1 MIQPDG
7 EAEQL
12 SLDYRG
18 KANDY
23 RWIVNDYQAT
33 IAKKP
38 SDYQTTIDYAPR
50 VSAENFFNLK
60 TEQKAKQNR
69 RAPII
74 GTWRC
79 FYLL

>member
-1 MIQPDG
+1 MIQSDG

-12 SLDYRG
+12 SLDYRE

-33 IAKKP
+33 I
-38 SDYQTTIDYAPR
+38 DYAPR
-50 VSAENFFNLK
+50 VSAEKFLDLK

-69 RAPII
+69 RAPVI
-74 GTWRC
+74 GARRC